1 MRSDEYYIVFPEG
14 DIQEIHGTLRI
25 GEVVDLNGRPLR
37 APLPSSRII
46 AFRVSRVRRKEERSS
61 TAVYH
66 DLELLGVDELAAY
79 ARG

>member
-14 DIQEIHGTLRI
+14 DIQEIPGSLRI
-25 GEVVDLNGRPLR
+25 GEIVDLNGTPLR
-37 APLPSSRII
+37 APLASSRII

-61 TAVYH
+61 TSVYH